1 MTPKETIHLF
11 YACDDAFVKFTAVS
25 LHSIMKNADRERKYH
40 VHVLY
45 TDIAEETKARVLGMA
60 DECFEISFDN
70 VSRYLDNLCRR
81 LPLRDYYSNTTYY
94 RMFIADMFPA
104 IDKAIYVDSDT
115 VVQGNIA
122 ELYAHDVEQYDLAA
136 CHEQAMV
143 QVDVYGSYVEK
154 CLGLDRNLFF
164 NAGVLLIN
172 CRRFRERRILERFAD
187 LLGVYDCRVTQD
199 EDYLNVLCK
208 DKVLWVEQQW
218 NTEMFGE
225 IPYPEEEY
233 KLIHYIMVS
242 KPWHYADCRCGAF
255 FWEYAKQTFAYEE
268 IKEVLENYT
277 DEEKERDLVSAKRLM
292 QTAIYE
298 INKKDNYLSI
308 VKNGTTKSR
317 ERLLIV
323 DKIAKYE
330 REGRFDEDV
339 EEDPPSKELL
349 PEHVDYLRSSVKSK
363 LKSKFAYS
371 VARIF
376 MNDMI
381 AKKQLIIKDI
391 KGLENYAGL
400 QSGAVVTCNHFNAM
414 DSFAMQIVYEASGQ
428 KKRKFYRVIREGN
441 YTNFPGFYGMLMRN
455 CNTFPLSSNKQTM
468 RKFMKSVDAILTGGH
483 FLLIYPEQSMWWNYR
498 KPKPLKKGGFIMAT
512 KNNVPVLPCFIT
524 MEDSDVKDGDGFFV
538 QEYTIHIGK
547 PIYPDA
553 KKKRS
558 ENVQAMMDENFA
570 CWKNIYERTYGIPLQ
585 YADEEIHLPKKA

>member
-1 MTPKETIHLF
+1 MSEQVIPVF
-11 YACDDAFVKFTAVS
+11 YACDNSFVKYMVVS
-25 LHSIMKNADRERKYH
+25 LKSLLCNASPDYRYRIHILHSDITEELQEKVRAMATEYAEICFHDVRMHLQE
-40 VHVLY
+40 
-45 TDIAEETKARVLGMA
+45 IAE
-60 DECFEISFDN
+60 
-70 VSRYLDNLCRR
+70 R
-81 LPLRDYYSNTTYY
+81 LPIRDYYSNTTYY
-94 RMFIADMFPA
+94 RMFIAEMFPEY
-104 IDKAIYVDSDT
+104 DKALYIDSDT
-115 VVQGNIA
+115 VVPGDIS
-122 ELYAHDVEQYDLAA
+122 ELYGKELGDNYVGAA
-136 CHEQAMV
+136 HEQAMV
-143 QVDVYGSYVEK
+143 QENVYGCYVEEV
-154 CLGLDRNLFF
+154 LGIDRNNYF

-172 CRRFRERRILERFAD
+172 CKAFRENRLLEKFIE
-187 LLGVYDCRVTQD
+187 LLGIYNFVVTQD

-208 DKVLWVEQQW
+208 DKVLWIEQQW

-268 IKEVLENYT
+268 IKEVLESYT

-414 DSFAMQIVYEASGQ
+414 DSFAMQIAYEASGQ

-570 CWKNIYERTYGIPLQ
+570 CWKNIYEKTYGIPLQ